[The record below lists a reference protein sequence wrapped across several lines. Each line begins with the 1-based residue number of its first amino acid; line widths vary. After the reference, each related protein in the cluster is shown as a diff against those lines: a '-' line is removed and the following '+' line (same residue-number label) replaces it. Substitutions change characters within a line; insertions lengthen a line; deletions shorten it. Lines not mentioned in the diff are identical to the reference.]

1 MFGEKVG
8 FVTMKAHT
16 KKQGFSIPAY
26 VFLRGPAV
34 AILVLVNDKILLVE
48 QFRTPVQE
56 TLLQAPAGMLDE
68 SGDFAGTAAL
78 EIEE

>member
-1 MFGEKVG
+1 
-8 FVTMKAHT
+8 MKAHT
-16 KKQGFSIPAY
+16 KKEGFAIPAY

-56 TLLQAPAGMLDE
+56 TLL
-68 SGDFAGTAAL
+68 
-78 EIEE
+78 

>member
-8 FVTMKAHT
+8 FVNMRAHT
-16 KKQGFSIPAY
+16 KKEGFPNPAY

-34 AILVLVNDKILLVE
+34 AILVIVNDKILLVE

-56 TLLQAPAGMLDE
+56 ILLEAPAGMLDE
-68 SGDFAGTAAL
+68 SGDFVGTAAL
-78 EIEE
+78 